1 MLRELFATE
10 SGGIYAA
17 QKTFRQ
23 GSGDWEESRDAKL
36 NRGGGILAVSQMV
49 FRYSGRK
56 HRYAYNE
63 KRLGMWVFSSSY
75 ECTPWSMLII
85 IILSRAPDRSLIR
98 SLRQL
103 FRRETL
109 KEPIVPLFLF
119 RI

>member
-1 MLRELFATE
+1 MLHRRRF
-10 SGGIYAA
+10 GRVRGIG
-17 QKTFRQ
+17 RNQ
-23 GSGDWEESRDAKL
+23 GDAKL
-36 NRGGGILAVSQMV
+36 NRGGILAVSQMV

-98 SLRQL
+98 CLRQL

-109 KEPIVPLFLF
+109 KEPIVPLSLF